1 MNPTASRAAR
11 VSLFSITTN
20 TLLLAASLMGSS
32 CGGGGGGT
40 GSAGGGSAGA
50 NRGCDG
56 TCPHQSLSVADV
68 TLLVK
73 QAKSA
78 AVQLGVAGTFA
89 ITDRVGNVL
98 ALHQMN
104 GAPSTTR
111 INGQIGAQGILEG
124 LSVPT
129 TLAAISKAGT
139 GAYLSSQ
146 GNAFST
152 RTASQIVQEH
162 FLPGQFNQPGGP
174 LFGVQFSQLI
184 CGDVTVINPS
194 FTRGIP
200 FGGKAAAGGSIGP
213 RPLPLGLSADP
224 GGFPLYK
231 NGDVVGGIGVEFD
244 GLYTLD
250 RDIQDTDDLPEE
262 RVAIAASK
270 GFEAPAEVV
279 ADNIFAVGRSLRFSD
294 IGYGEVDPLP
304 APLEE
309 ISPDEL
315 KSEAF
320 YTDGVIRGGSQFGD
334 PSSGIANTVRAGVPA
349 AILVNGGGAARFP
362 SRDGTSQGGVELKVA
377 EVEALLDS
385 AIRTAHRS
393 RAAIRIP
400 RDTPVRVSIWVVDHL
415 GTPLGFVRTD
425 DAPVFGIDVSLQKAR
440 AAAFFSS
447 ADAGSIL
454 ASSAAQS
461 GFFSKNYAAEFS
473 GFTGGVRLDGSF
485 AFAARSVGNLARP
498 FFLDGI
504 DGKPNGPLSLPF
516 PGTAGGRTWSP
527 FNTGVQLDMVLVGLA
542 QPLGIPQNPPASV
555 PDNCASA
562 PALGRRVRNGIQI
575 FAGGVPLYRSG
586 TLIGAIGVSGDGIDQ
601 DDMVAFYGA
610 SRPGLDFAGHPGVG
624 DPELG
629 FNAPKEIR
637 ADKLPLPA
645 DSNSL
650 RYVSCPEAP
659 FSGNNDQNVCETL

>member
-1 MNPTASRAAR
+1 MNVSPLKVTRSLHSNILTGLFAAGVVAS
-11 VSLFSITTN
+11 
-20 TLLLAASLMGSS
+20 G
-32 CGGGGGGT
+32 CGGGGGS
-40 GSAGGGSAGA
+40 GSAGGGSEGA

-68 TLLVK
+68 TTVVQ

-89 ITDRVGNVL
+89 VVDRVGNVL
-98 ALHQMN
+98 ALYQMN
-104 GAPSTTR
+104 GAPLTTR

-124 LSVPT
+124 LNVPST
-129 TLAAISKAGT
+129 VAAISKAGT

-152 RTASQIVQEH
+152 RTASQIIQEH

-174 LFGVQFSQLI
+174 LFGVQFSQLA
-184 CGDVTVINPS
+184 CSDVTVLNPS
-194 FTRGIP
+194 FASGIRS
-200 FGGKAAAGGSIGP
+200 GGKPIAGGSIGP

-250 RDIQDTDDLPEE
+250 RDVQDRDDLPEE
-262 RVAIAASK
+262 RVAIAASR

-279 ADNIFAVGRSLRFSD
+279 AENIFVVGRSLRFSD
-294 IGYGEVDPLP
+294 ISYGEVEPLP
-304 APLEE
+304 ETLEPLLD
-309 ISPDEL
+309 DER
-315 KSEAF
+315 KSELF

-349 AILVNGGGAARFP
+349 AILVDGAGGARFP
-362 SRDGTSQGGVELKVA
+362 SRNGTSLGGSELQVG

-385 AIRTAHRS
+385 AIRTAHRA
-393 RAAIRIP
+393 RAAIRTP
-400 RDTPVRVSIWVVDHL
+400 RDTPARVSIWVVDHL
-415 GTPLGFVRTD
+415 GNPLGFVRTD
-425 DAPVFGIDVSLQKAR
+425 DAPVFGIDVALQKAR
-440 AAAFFSS
+440 TAAFFSS
-447 ADAGSIL
+447 SDAGGIL
-454 ASSAAQS
+454 SQSAAQS
-461 GFFSKNYAAEFS
+461 GFFSRDYAAQFS
-473 GFTGGVRLDGSF
+473 AFAGGTNLDGSY
-485 AFAARSVGNLARP
+485 AYSARAIGNLARP

-516 PGTAGGRTWSP
+516 PGTQSGRTWSP
-527 FNTGVQLDMVLVGLA
+527 FNTGAQLDMVIAGLA
-542 QPLGIPQNPPASV
+542 QPLGIPQSPPSTY

-575 FAGGVPLYRSG
+575 FAGGVPLFRGG

-601 DDMVAFYGA
+601 DDMISFYGA
-610 SRPGLDFAGHPGVG
+610 SRPGLDFAGHTSVG

-629 FNAPKEIR
+629 FNAPKAIR
-637 ADKLPLPA
+637 SDKLPLPA

-659 FSGNNDQNVCETL
+659 FRGDNDQNVCETL